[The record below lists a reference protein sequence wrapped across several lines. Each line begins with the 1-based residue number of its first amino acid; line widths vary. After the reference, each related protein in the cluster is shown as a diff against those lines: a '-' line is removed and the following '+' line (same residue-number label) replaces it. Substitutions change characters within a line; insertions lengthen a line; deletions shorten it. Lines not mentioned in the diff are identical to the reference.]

1 MPISNMSIIEAIEN
15 TGVKP
20 AQIVADIKKQMQTC
34 RLTKFASKDACGK
47 LYSSFFLS
55 TLDDS
60 QDPTVE
66 EWGIIYNTL
75 LCDQSFID
83 NMCYYVTMYQP
94 SRYNTIFKP
103 LYRKIESELKVC
115 GKRKITYLG
124 MARALLSMIQMKFN
138 GIKSVVLPQVNN
150 PETIKFLTV
159 IDQTLQSMQF
169 SLQDNIQTE
178 IDNSADPNDVSP
190 GPVDINA
197 DTNMQY
203 LEEDA
208 REFLYLIE
216 HADQW
221 ITDYTK
227 REYLNEGIVSN
238 AAEAAKA
245 AKVKAKKSEHAFG
258 EFVMKKFHEMQTNRR
273 NRKHSEMVGESLR
286 IMHEIKRIIRSGA
299 VYAILGPAA
308 GVITWVTT
316 LLIDKHTDAKD
327 RAVLVADLKDQLEIV
342 EEKISIAERN
352 GDDKGK
358 IELIR
363 FRQKLAR
370 EYERINKVAFDKA
383 RLAQNVRG

>member
-1 MPISNMSIIEAIEN
+1 MPISNMSIIEAIES

-20 AQIVADIKKQMQTC
+20 TQIVADIKKQMQTC

-60 QDPTVE
+60 QDPNVE
-66 EWGIIYNTL
+66 EWGIIYNML
-75 LCDQSFID
+75 LCDQTFID

-94 SRYNTIFKP
+94 AQYNTMFKP
-103 LYRKIESELKVC
+103 LYRKIESELKTC

-138 GIKSVVLPQVNN
+138 GVKSVVLPQVNS
-150 PETIKFLTV
+150 PETVKFLTV

-169 SLQDNIQTE
+169 SLQDNIRTE

-190 GPVDINA
+190 GPVDINT

-203 LEEDA
+203 LEEDVC
-208 REFLYLIE
+208 EFLYLLE

-221 ITDYTK
+221 IADYAK

-245 AKVKAKKSEHAFG
+245 AKVKARKSEQAFG

-299 VYAILGPAA
+299 IYAILGPAA

-342 EEKISIAERN
+342 EEKISVAERN